1 MGDGG
6 SGNDPEN
13 RAQNPQELLGKMLRI
28 DVDGAVPYAIPAG
41 NPFAAGGGR
50 REIFASGL
58 RNPWRFSFDR
68 VTGDLYI
75 GDVGQ
80 NAVEEIDFLAKGQG
94 AGANFGWRVMEGNAC
109 TNLGGGPPCGA
120 AVFTPPVLTYDH
132 SQGCSVTGGV
142 VYRGR
147 KVPVLY
153 GRYLYSDYCSGRL
166 WAAARDRDGVWQTEV
181 VLETGHQIGTIG
193 EDDDVEVYW
202 SDLREGAIHRLIA
215 EPAAPIAIEYF
226 NATLGHYFLTA
237 FPEEAAALDG
247 GAFAGAWR
255 RTGYAF
261 AVWSANDPGTV
272 DVCRFFG
279 KPGVGPNSHF
289 YTGFAQECAMLK
301 ASPLWTFEAIG
312 FRMRLPAND
321 ACAPATR
328 PVYRLYNNP
337 ATLAQVNH
345 RFTVDG
351 ATYNAMRAAGWIGE
365 GVAFCAK

>member
-1 MGDGG
+1 
-6 SGNDPEN
+6 
-13 RAQNPQELLGKMLRI
+13 
-28 DVDGAVPYAIPAG
+28 V
-41 NPFAAGGGR
+41 GGR
-50 REIFASGL
+50 PEIFASGL

-109 TNLGGGPPCGA
+109 TNPGVGPPCGA

-153 GRYLYSDYCSGRL
+153 GRYLYGDYCSGRL

-181 VLETGHQIGTIG
+181 ILETGHRIGTIG
-193 EDDDVEVYW
+193 EDDDGEVYW
-202 SDLREGAIHRLIA
+202 SDLREGAIHRLA
-215 EPAAPIAIEYF
+215 ADPAAPIAIEYF

-255 RTGYAF
+255 RSGYAF
-261 AVWSANDPGTV
+261 AVWNANDPGTV

-289 YTGFAQECAMLK
+289 YTGFAQECAMLA
-301 ASPLWTFEAIG
+301 ASPLWIYEGVA

-321 ACAPATR
+321 ACAPSTR

-337 ATLAQVNH
+337 ATLVQVNH

-365 GVAFCAK
+365 GVAFCAQ